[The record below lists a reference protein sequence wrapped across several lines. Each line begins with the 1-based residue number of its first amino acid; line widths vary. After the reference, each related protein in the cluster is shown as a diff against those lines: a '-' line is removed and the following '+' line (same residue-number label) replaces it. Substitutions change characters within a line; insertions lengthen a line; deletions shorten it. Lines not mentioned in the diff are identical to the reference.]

1 MKRISNDVPAY
12 IVGIPKNR
20 SDSEIVSDKFNKII
34 LQIKKVYPAIEEAR
48 ATIKLHHSKGQRHF
62 YQVTVNVI
70 SPYRTLNYTQVG
82 WAFSQIF
89 DLIGKKIRRN
99 VSKKRKQRSKKSIR
113 KREPK
118 IF

>member
-1 MKRISNDVPAY
+1 MQRISNDVPAY
-12 IVGIPKNR
+12 IVGIPKNHT
-20 SDSEIVSDKFNKII
+20 DSVIVNDKFNRII

-48 ATIKLHHSKGQRHF
+48 ATIKLHHSKGQRQL

-70 SPYRTLNYTQVG
+70 SPYRILNYTQIG
-82 WAFSQIF
+82 WDFSRIF
-89 DLIGKKIRRN
+89 DLIGKKIRRK

>member
-1 MKRISNDVPAY
+1 MKKISNDIPAY

-20 SDSEIVSDKFNKII
+20 TDSVIVSDKFNRII
-34 LQIKKVYPAIEEAR
+34 LQIKKAYPAIEEAR
-48 ATIKLHHSKGQRHF
+48 ATVKLHHSKGQRQF

-70 SPYRTLNYTQVG
+70 SPYRTLNYTEVG
-82 WAFSQIF
+82 WDFSQVF
-89 DLIGKKIRRN
+89 DLIGKKIRRG
-99 VSKKRKQRSKKSIR
+99 VARRRKRKYKKSIR

>member
-1 MKRISNDVPAY
+1 LKRISNDVPAY
-12 IVGIPKNR
+12 IVGMPKNR
-20 SDSEIVSDKFNKII
+20 ANSDIVRDKFNKII
-34 LQIKKVYPAIEEAR
+34 LQMKKVYPAIEETR
-48 ATIKLHHSKGQRHF
+48 ATIKKHHSKGQRQF

-82 WAFSQIF
+82 WDFSQIF
-89 DLIGKKIRRN
+89 DLIGKKIRRGI
-99 VSKKRKQRSKKSIR
+99 SRRRKQKSKKSIR